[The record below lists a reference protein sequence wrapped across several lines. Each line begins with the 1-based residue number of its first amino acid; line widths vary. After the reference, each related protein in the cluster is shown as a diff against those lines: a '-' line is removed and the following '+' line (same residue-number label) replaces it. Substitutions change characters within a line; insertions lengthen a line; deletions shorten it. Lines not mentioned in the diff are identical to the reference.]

1 MAAPS
6 GAGAAAP
13 APPSHVPPPVAVPD
27 AVMRAIYG
35 ERAPGEKKA
44 ALEDSLRKC
53 VPRVQRARA
62 GLCRALRACGSHAL
76 RRSWWTAYAERKD
89 DEDECA
95 PKGGST
101 ALLACV
107 LTRRRSILVA
117 RRYVADTLL
126 YDKTHLPRTAPAP
139 ECVRRDRDKAAEQ
152 PQPPPQQQQ
161 QQTPPS

>member
-1 MAAPS
+1 MAAPN

-44 ALEDSLRKC
+44 ALEDSLRKY
-53 VPRVQRARA
+53 VPSAQRALA
-62 GLCRALRACGSHAL
+62 CRCCLATSWHASRTRSSHTL

-95 PKGGST
+95 TPR
-101 ALLACV
+101 AP
-107 LTRRRSILVA
+107 
-117 RRYVADTLL
+117 
-126 YDKTHLPRTAPAP
+126 LPRLAF
-139 ECVRRDRDKAAEQ
+139 
-152 PQPPPQQQQ
+152 
-161 QQTPPS
+161 